1 MIFDSKSERT
11 GAFNTVAIKNEI
23 SQECLNPEHLVG
35 NLTLALSNKI
45 KSTSGH
51 IHVHFRNK
59 SDHLIIAWSS
69 GMLRKIAV
77 KSRSCKKGRCVKWEK
92 SQFCDY
98 KREDVLEKLHGEI
111 ERMEVDEGDFNKTWP
126 SYSDFIDWLIET
138 K

>member
-11 GAFNTVAIKNEI
+11 GPVNTVATKNEI

-35 NLTLALSNKI
+35 NLTLSLSKKI

-59 SDHLIIAWSS
+59 SDHLVIVWSN
-69 GMLRKIAV
+69 GVLREIVA
-77 KSRSCKKGRCVKWEK
+77 KSPGCKKGRCVKWAK

-98 KREDVLEKLHGEI
+98 KREEIIEKLHSEI
-111 ERMEVDEGDFNKTWP
+111 ERMEVDEGDFKKTWP
-126 SYSDFIDWLIET
+126 SYSDFIDWLIGN
-138 K
+138 